1 MKRLILIATCAWL
14 IASAPALAQY
24 NAPGAARTAGKPTTP
39 DSAFAAAAAQSAF
52 SGAAIARL
60 AETRAASADVKRL
73 AREMVAISE
82 RMASGI
88 APLLKAQGV
97 AAPAEMDQRQKSALD
112 WLQKLEGEAFD
123 RAFVSS
129 MRATRASEVMVFQR
143 AAEKAHAS
151 ELRSWAGTMLPVLK
165 AQQDRLNGIK

>member
-24 NAPGAARTAGKPTTP
+24 NAPAAARAAGKPTTP
-39 DSAFAAAAAQSAF
+39 DSAFVAAAAQSSF
-52 SGAAIARL
+52 YAAAVGRL
-60 AETRAASADVKRL
+60 AESRASSAEVKRI
-73 AREMVAISE
+73 ATDMIAMAE
-82 RMASGI
+82 RMSTDV

-97 AAPAEMDQRQKSALD
+97 AAPGEMDQRQKSAFD

-143 AAEKAHAS
+143 AAEKAHVS
-151 ELRSWAGTMLPVLK
+151 ELRTWAAAMLPMLK
-165 AQQDRLNGIK
+165 AQQDRFNGMK